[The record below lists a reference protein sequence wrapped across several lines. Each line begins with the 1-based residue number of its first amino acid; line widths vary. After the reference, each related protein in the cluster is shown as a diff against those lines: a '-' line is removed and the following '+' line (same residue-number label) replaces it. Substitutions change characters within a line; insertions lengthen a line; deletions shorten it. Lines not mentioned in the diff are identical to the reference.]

1 MIIFIRVLYDWFEFK
16 RKYNI
21 FKNNLLVLRIDLV
34 KFLYKIFK

>member
-1 MIIFIRVLYDWFEFK
+1 MIIFIRVLYVWFEFK
-16 RKYNI
+16 REYNI

>member
-1 MIIFIRVLYDWFEFK
+1 MIIFIRVLYDWFE
-16 RKYNI
+16 YNI